1 MLLWSKNNRHRFA
14 TGFRKLLGRG
24 SPPQSIRHC
33 FRRNKNDNPF
43 ANRSSRVLS
52 NNMHQI
58 SFPGYLWE
66 CSIVLEI
73 PLFSMSSSKPL
84 FRLTAVFM
92 KRFHC
97 PHKIILAYGYLEFVG
112 YFFAIDKEV
121 YGDFSSH
128 KRLSPSHF
136 LHQSSF
142 EDCLSKFK
150 RSFAL
155 DRVRVL

>member
-1 MLLWSKNNRHRFA
+1 MLSWSKNNRHSFV

-43 ANRSSRVLS
+43 SNRSSRVLS

-58 SFPGYLWE
+58 SFAGCLWE
-66 CSIVLEI
+66 CSIVLQI
-73 PLFSMSSSKPL
+73 PLFSMSSSQPL

-112 YFFAIDKEV
+112 FFFATGQGGLGRFFI
-121 YGDFSSH
+121 
-128 KRLSPSHF
+128 
-136 LHQSSF
+136 
-142 EDCLSKFK
+142 
-150 RSFAL
+150 A
-155 DRVRVL
+155 